1 MTASP
6 GSHEPEQE
14 PPTAEETNTAQ
25 APRAIHE
32 ETTDEATLTTEQRGV
47 LRNNENSDTNSSASG
62 NTNGG
67 TIRVYRTANITSL
80 EDDPLEYLGRDHRNY
95 HIIKFPGHGRP
106 HGRQTCITDNVDLQA
121 NMHKSG
127 GQKTLHMDIGFVL
140 EACSSV
146 FNLQGRPFRSQL
158 VAQAVVTSILPL
170 NKHGS

>member
-25 APRAIHE
+25 ATRAIQE

-67 TIRVYRTANITSL
+67 TIRVHRTANITSI

-95 HIIKFPGHGRP
+95 HMIKFPGHGRP
-106 HGRQTCITDNVDLQA
+106 QECSDTPCIVSLAVAGKPLLLIQQQEDLTVHV
-121 NMHKSG
+121 N
-127 GQKTLHMDIGFVL
+127 
-140 EACSSV
+140 
-146 FNLQGRPFRSQL
+146 PFFRDAMSAKPQRMGL
-158 VAQAVVTSILPL
+158 A
-170 NKHGS
+170 